1 MLRVVIRAL
10 FLAIGVAVT
19 SIAASSRAQGQ
30 QAPPATRP
38 GARPIA
44 ASDTTA
50 TARLIREIEMHQQAM
65 RQLEYLTDV
74 IGPRL
79 TGSDRLVRAHAWA
92 ESTMTAAGLTNV
104 HREAYD
110 FGPSWT
116 RGVESAR
123 LLTQNGAM
131 LRVAGIGWGPATPG
145 PVRGDV
151 VLLSGPTIDTWERM
165 VGRFKGRFV
174 LFGQIPQPGAD
185 SATFDARIARVM
197 KAIFDEGA
205 LGTIRSAG
213 KGEGLAVTGGP
224 VWRLGITPRLPLAFM
239 ASKDVAL
246 LSRLLARGERV
257 TIELNLPGTL
267 SSKPVQAYNSIGE
280 IRGSERPDEVVI
292 LGAHL
297 DSWDLGT
304 GATDNGTGVVAVM
317 EALRAI
323 KAAGLT
329 PRRTI
334 RVVLFSGEEQGH
346 FGSKAYVA
354 AHRAEMEQIQAALVL
369 DLGSG
374 KVRGFAL
381 QGIESTRS
389 LMARA
394 LAPLNDRGVTE
405 LPLEKA
411 DDSDHA
417 SFLDAG
423 VPAFFAVQDPL
434 DYFTVTHHSEFDTFD
449 RVRPEQLIGN
459 AVTMAVV
466 GWELANM
473 MERLPR
479 DASLRALMPLR
490 R

>member
-1 MLRVVIRAL
+1 MLRAVIRAL
-10 FLAIGVAVT
+10 FLAVGIAVT
-19 SIAASSRAQGQ
+19 AGNSRADAQ

-44 ASDTTA
+44 ASDTTV
-50 TARLIREIEMHQQAM
+50 TARLIREIELHQQAM
-65 RQLEYLTDV
+65 RQLEYLTDE

-123 LLTQNGAM
+123 LLTQNGAI

-165 VGRFKGRFV
+165 VGQFKGRFV
-174 LFGQIPQPGAD
+174 LFGQFPQPGAD

-224 VWRLGITPRLPLAFM
+224 VWRLGITPKLPLAFM

-257 TIELNLPGTL
+257 TIELKLPGTL

-354 AHRAEMEQIQAALVL
+354 AHHAEMDQIQAALVI

-381 QGIESTRS
+381 QGIESARP
-389 LMARA
+389 LMART

-411 DDSDHA
+411 ADSDHA

-479 DASLRALMPLR
+479 DASVRALMPLR